1 MAEIF
6 IKSENIRTTR
16 STDETKLLIP
26 RRRNE
31 YGKNCLSYLGAT
43 IWNSI
48 NITIRKVKTCN
59 TFKHKI
65 KDKYFSDIKQKE
77 CDLYNY

>member
-6 IKSENIRTTR
+6 IKSENTRITR
-16 STDETKLLIP
+16 STDETKLFIP
-26 RRRNE
+26 FRRNA
-31 YGKNCLSYLGAT
+31 YGKNCLSYLGTT

-48 NITIRKVKTCN
+48 DSTIRKVKNCN

-77 CDLYNY
+77 DDLYNN